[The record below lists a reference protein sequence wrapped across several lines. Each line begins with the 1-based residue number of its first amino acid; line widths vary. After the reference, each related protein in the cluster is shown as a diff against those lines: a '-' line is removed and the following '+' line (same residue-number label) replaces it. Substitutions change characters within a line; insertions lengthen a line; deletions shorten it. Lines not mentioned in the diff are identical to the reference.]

1 MEAKCEKIKM
11 MEGTVSNTFYRREF
25 PYEISDETAELD
37 KGRVIDLRTQFLGNN
52 QNEFFVAKGQVRS
65 RWKRKGKYL

>member
-37 KGRVIDLRTQFLGNN
+37 KGRVIDLRT
-52 QNEFFVAKGQVRS
+52 
-65 RWKRKGKYL
+65 